1 MINPKPLPCPVN
13 PPLLNSSRF
22 WRRDKLLVSR
32 NTCSPK
38 SPESAERKRAPHVC
52 ALNDVQESEHA
63 PCKICKCPHLV
74 GCDCP
79 CLHFQ
84 QVQRAI
90 SDASRHTGKPP
101 VPPRLDHLSVHIQQ
115 TCKGVTICKP
125 PSASP
130 LVNHACTSCSPRRTK
145 TPLRPDIHASP
156 HPASPWSLL
165 RAHPA
170 ARSLA
175 LARRDRKKSKR
186 QQSRTVLPKPPSQ
199 TPKPKDQTPKPAP
212 KPKDQTPKPR
222 DQTRRP
228 NSQTKRP
235 KPRTT
240 NWAKSAN
247 HY

>member
-1 MINPKPLPCPVN
+1 MISPKPLPCPVN

-170 ARSLA
+170 ASRPEKNQKG
-175 LARRDRKKSKR
+175 RESKG
-186 QQSRTVLPKPPSQ
+186 PNSQ
-199 TPKPKDQTPKPAP
+199 TKRPNSQTKGPNS
-212 KPKDQTPKPR
+212 QTK
-222 DQTRRP
+222 RP

-235 KPRTT
+235 NQKPKTT

-247 HY
+247 HN

>member
-1 MINPKPLPCPVN
+1 MAAKTPRRQGPNSLHTSARLMINPKPLPCPVN

-38 SPESAERKRAPHVC
+38 SSESAERKRAPHVC

-130 LVNHACTSCSPRRTK
+130 LVKCKSRFSSNRFASNRHVLLSVRGRLHTAMASTS
-145 TPLRPDIHASP
+145 
-156 HPASPWSLL
+156 
-165 RAHPA
+165 
-170 ARSLA
+170 A
-175 LARRDRKKSKR
+175 LC
-186 QQSRTVLPKPPSQ
+186 L
-199 TPKPKDQTPKPAP
+199 
-212 KPKDQTPKPR
+212 
-222 DQTRRP
+222 
-228 NSQTKRP
+228 
-235 KPRTT
+235 
-240 NWAKSAN
+240 
-247 HY
+247 H

>member
-1 MINPKPLPCPVN
+1 M
-13 PPLLNSSRF
+13 
-22 WRRDKLLVSR
+22 
-32 NTCSPK
+32 
-38 SPESAERKRAPHVC
+38 
-52 ALNDVQESEHA
+52 QESDHA
-63 PCKICKCPHLV
+63 PCNICKCPHLV

-90 SDASRHTGKPP
+90 SDASRHTRKPP

-170 ARSLA
+170 ARSGLLGVSHRLCA
-175 LARRDRKKSKR
+175 GAD
-186 QQSRTVLPKPPSQ
+186 VPPDHH
-199 TPKPKDQTPKPAP
+199 DQTTMTKQPRRRARSRSHRPRLYAP
-212 KPKDQTPKPR
+212 SHRKSCRTP
-222 DQTRRP
+222 
-228 NSQTKRP
+228 
-235 KPRTT
+235 
-240 NWAKSAN
+240 
-247 HY
+247 